1 MVLLAHGIQPFDVYA
16 PFLYQDRVRA
26 ALVRYK
32 FYNRPDLYRFF
43 GDVMA
48 ATLCFSGG
56 RTGDYMDSRF
66 ATAQKT
72 AGIRPVGTIG
82 PAYGED
88 VAQAGRTTPSEKEGQ

>member
-16 PFLYQDRVRA
+16 PFFYQDRVRA

-43 GDVMA
+43 RRCNGSYAVFFA
-48 ATLCFSGG
+48 GG

-72 AGIRPVGTIG
+72 AGV
-82 PAYGED
+82 
-88 VAQAGRTTPSEKEGQ
+88 